1 MNTPTTSP
9 VNHSHHALLA
19 FGLTALLAVGAA
31 TAQVIA
37 GPDGQS
43 GVVTGIDATG
53 SAQSERNACLS
64 GATPQDKTT
73 CLRESASA
81 AADKRAGTLN
91 NHGREFQANAVER
104 CKPLSGDAQTACVA
118 RVLGYGS
125 ASGSVTGGGVL
136 RETETVAI
144 PAGQPAVIFEAQTNG
159 PILVLPG
166 R

>member
-1 MNTPTTSP
+1 MNPLS
-9 VNHSHHALLA
+9 NSMHHSHSALLA

-43 GVVTGIDATG
+43 GVATGIDASG
-53 SAQSERNACLS
+53 NAQSERSACLS
-64 GATPQDKTT
+64 GATQQDKAT
-73 CLRESASA
+73 CLRESANA
-81 AADKRAGTLN
+81 AADKKAGNLN
-91 NHGREFQANAVER
+91 NNGREFQANAVER

-118 RVLGYGS
+118 RVLGYGR
-125 ASGSVTGGGVL
+125 ASGSVPGGGVL

-144 PAGQPAVIFEAQTNG
+144 PAGQPAVTFEAQTNG
-159 PILVLPG
+159 PILVLPA

>member
-1 MNTPTTSP
+1 MNTPPTSS

-37 GPDGQS
+37 GPDGQT
-43 GVVTGIDATG
+43 GVVTGIDASG
-53 SAQSERNACLS
+53 NAQSERSACLT
-64 GATPQDKTT
+64 GATQQDKTT
-73 CLRESASA
+73 CLRESANA
-81 AADKRAGTLN
+81 AADKRAGKLDN
-91 NHGREFQANAVER
+91 NGSQFQANAVER

-125 ASGSVTGGGVL
+125 ASGSVPGGGVL

-144 PAGQPAVIFEAQTNG
+144 PAGEPAVTFEAQTNG
-159 PILVLPG
+159 PILVLPA

>member
-1 MNTPTTSP
+1 MNTFSDS
-9 VNHSHHALLA
+9 VNHSHRALLA
-19 FGLTALLAVGAA
+19 FGLTALLAVSAA

-43 GVVTGIDATG
+43 GVVTGIDASG
-53 SAQSERNACLS
+53 NARSERSACLS
-64 GATPQDKTT
+64 GATQQDTAT
-73 CLRESASA
+73 CLRESANA
-81 AADKRAGTLN
+81 AADKKAGTLN

-125 ASGSVTGGGVL
+125 ASGSVPGGGVL

-144 PAGQPAVIFEAQTNG
+144 PAGQPAVTFEAQTNS
-159 PILVLPG
+159 PILVLPA